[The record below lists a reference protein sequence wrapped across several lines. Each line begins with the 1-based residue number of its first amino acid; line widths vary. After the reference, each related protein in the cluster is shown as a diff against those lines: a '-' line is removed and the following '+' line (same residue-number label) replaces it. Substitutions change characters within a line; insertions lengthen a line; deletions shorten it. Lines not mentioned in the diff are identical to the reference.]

1 MSNKYNKS
9 FENFH
14 FSYSE
19 EQIVV
24 GFNFKNKLIWGT
36 VDEEGKITMKEEKLN
51 FEYELNKSLFDNRYY
66 YMYTTL
72 NPNFLFAQYV
82 GYNFRDLQPFPL
94 NTGGRKFDMLLE
106 IYDRNQKPIA
116 LLDLQHDIL
125 RCKIDERNSKI
136 YTWNMLEDFNHLI
149 VYDYSEI
156 KNR

>member
-1 MSNKYNKS
+1 M
-9 FENFH
+9 
-14 FSYSE
+14 
-19 EQIVV
+19 
-24 GFNFKNKLIWGT
+24 
-36 VDEEGKITMKEEKLN
+36 
-51 FEYELNKSLFDNRYY
+51 
-66 YMYTTL
+66 
-72 NPNFLFAQYV
+72 
-82 GYNFRDLQPFPL
+82 

-156 KNR
+156 KNKK